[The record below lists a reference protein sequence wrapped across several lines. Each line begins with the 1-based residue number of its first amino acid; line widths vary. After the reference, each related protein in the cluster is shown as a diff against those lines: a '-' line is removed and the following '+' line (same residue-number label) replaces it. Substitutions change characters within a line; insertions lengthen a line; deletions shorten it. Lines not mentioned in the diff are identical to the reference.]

1 MKMNLSTTETKRL
14 LEKIKNS
21 KIAIYGDFCLDSYWI
36 LDPRGSEISLE
47 TGLQAQAV
55 VEQRYS
61 LGGASNVAANVAAL
75 EPKELNVFG
84 IVGDDIFGKEMI
96 RQLKEIGANTNGLIV
111 QQENFETYTFCKRIL
126 DGAEQPRLDFG
137 TYNQR
142 TIDSD
147 CKILQNL
154 RDTIDYVDIVIL
166 NQQVPESITNVS
178 FLDKLNTL
186 ISDNPEKTFIV
197 DSRHY
202 TDKFKNVSLK
212 ANDNEAA
219 ILLDK
224 NSDGNLK
231 SEDELKVIASEL
243 SKKNNRPIFITLG
256 ENGILAAEGDNIH
269 RIPGLVF
276 NSQLDIVGAGDTVLS
291 ALACS
296 LAAGAEISEAIEF
309 ANFAA
314 GVTVQKLYTTGTA
327 SGEEILKV
335 CANPVYNQ

>member
-1 MKMNLSTTETKRL
+1 MNLTTAKTKGL

-75 EPKELNVFG
+75 EPKKLNVYG

-96 RQLKEIGANTNGLIV
+96 RQLKEIGANTNGLII
-111 QQENFETYTFCKRIL
+111 QKDSFETYTFCKRIL
-126 DGAEQPRLDFG
+126 DGTEQPRLDFG

-147 CKILQNL
+147 NNILNNL
-154 RDTIDYVDIVIL
+154 KDTIDDVDIVIL
-166 NQQVPESITNVS
+166 NQQVPQSITNIS
-178 FLDKLNTL
+178 FLDKLNAL
-186 ISDNPEKTFIV
+186 ILDNPEKIFII

-202 TDKFKNVSLK
+202 TNKFQNVSLK
-212 ANDNEAA
+212 ANDIEAA
-219 ILLDK
+219 ELLDE
-224 NSDGNLK
+224 NSDGTSI
-231 SEDELKVIASEL
+231 SEDELEVIASEL

-256 ENGILAAEGDNIH
+256 ENGILAAEGGNIH

-296 LAAGAEISEAIEF
+296 LAAGADISEAIEF

-327 SGEEILKV
+327 SGREILEV
-335 CANPVYNQ
+335 CANPVYNK

>member
-1 MKMNLSTTETKRL
+1 MNMTSTKTKRL
-14 LEKIKNS
+14 LEKIKNT

-36 LDPRGSEISLE
+36 LDPRGSEISAE

-75 EPKELNVFG
+75 EPKELKVFG

-96 RQLKEIGANTNGLIV
+96 RQLKEIGANTEGLII
-111 QQENFETYTFCKRIL
+111 QKENFETYTFCKKIL
-126 DGAEQPRLDFG
+126 DGTEQPRLDFG

-142 TIDSD
+142 SIDSD
-147 CKILQNL
+147 DKILKNL
-154 RDTIDYVDIVIL
+154 KNIIKDVDIVIL
-166 NQQVPESITNVS
+166 NQQVPMSITNIS
-178 FLDKLNTL
+178 FLDKLNAL
-186 ISDNPEKTFIV
+186 IVDNPEKTFLV
-197 DSRHY
+197 DSRYY

-212 ANDNEAA
+212 ANDIEAA
-219 ILLDK
+219 KLLDE
-224 NSDGNLK
+224 NSDGT
-231 SEDELKVIASEL
+231 SIAEDELKVIASEL

-256 ENGILAAEGDNIH
+256 ENGILAAEGNKIH

-276 NSQLDIVGAGDTVLS
+276 DSQLDIVGAGDTVLS

-296 LAAGAEISEAIEF
+296 LAAGAEIGEAIVF

-327 SGEEILKV
+327 SGDEILTV
-335 CANPVYNQ
+335 CANPVYNL